1 MALKDE
7 RSAAAANAPARP
19 APAQSPP
26 AVTTLERWQVGAY
39 VAALVLLFIGERVL
53 PSYETARWVISG
65 LAVVALVAL
74 TALRFVGQAKH
85 QGERRAVERTLAFFS
100 AGGVLAVAIYFATT
114 DTGKRLL
121 GVAAAS
127 PDTRSRFEG
136 EALVVW
142 VVLLLVSVL
151 PLLFGER
158 ALAPMRGAERIEAR
172 RVRSA
177 TLSGLTLA
185 AAAAYCALVTYA
197 VGELDY
203 KADFSYFRTA
213 RPSDSTKNIVQSMSE
228 PVKVMAFFP
237 ELSEVGT
244 EVRGYL
250 DELRAASGEHMSIE
264 VYDRLMVPAIA
275 KDAKVTQDG
284 TIVLMRDAS
293 PTTSSP
299 GGGSP
304 TPGSP
309 GGSRETL
316 SVGNDMKTAA
326 AKLKTLDGDFQ
337 KVLLKVLRSQR
348 TAYFTVGHG
357 EINEPAAAGA
367 PADGRSTKTLKKVLE
382 QQNYTVKD
390 LGLAQGLANE
400 IPKDAHIV
408 LVLGPARAFTPEEV
422 AALSKFADRGGKLL
436 LALDPESKAELGPL
450 AEVADVT
457 WQPGQ
462 LATDDAKHFYPRR
475 RNPSD
480 HATLITN
487 RFSSHASVTTLSR
500 NSQRAAVVFPGA
512 SSLDKKEGSSA
523 KVDFAVRAF
532 GDAWIDLDGN
542 FEFDDKAEKKSSY
555 NLVAAVSRPL
565 KGAPAEPKKDDKD
578 KKEAPDEMRAFV
590 LADADVISDA
600 ALGNEANLVLAV
612 DALRWLGGEE
622 SFIGQ
627 ASTAEDVRI
636 EHTKQKDVIWFY
648 GTIFAA
654 PALVLGLGLLYT
666 RRVRSKKSVAGAA
679 ETMRAAHKAEAA
691 RERTETT
698 LKTHPVAARQ
708 PSDADVDPPAGSG
721 PEPPQAKPRA
731 REPASRAAARPA
743 AKAVEPAAKAA
754 VEPAGKAPAEPEAT
768 AKDDEEDAQ

>member
-1 MALKDE
+1 
-7 RSAAAANAPARP
+7 
-19 APAQSPP
+19 
-26 AVTTLERWQVGAY
+26 
-39 VAALVLLFIGERVL
+39 
-53 PSYETARWVISG
+53 
-65 LAVVALVAL
+65 
-74 TALRFVGQAKH
+74 
-85 QGERRAVERTLAFFS
+85 
-100 AGGVLAVAIYFATT
+100 
-114 DTGKRLL
+114 
-121 GVAAAS
+121 
-127 PDTRSRFEG
+127 
-136 EALVVW
+136 
-142 VVLLLVSVL
+142 
-151 PLLFGER
+151 
-158 ALAPMRGAERIEAR
+158 
-172 RVRSA
+172 
-177 TLSGLTLA
+177 
-185 AAAAYCALVTYA
+185 
-197 VGELDY
+197 
-203 KADFSYFRTA
+203 
-213 RPSDSTKNIVQSMSE
+213 MSE

-250 DELRAASGEHMSIE
+250 DELRAASGEHMTIE
-264 VYDRLMVPAIA
+264 VHDRLMVPAIA

-284 TIVLMRDAS
+284 SIVLMRDS
-293 PTTSSP
+293 
-299 GGGSP
+299 
-304 TPGSP
+304 
-309 GGSRETL
+309 SRETL

-357 EINEPAAAGA
+357 EMNEPAAAGA

-382 QQNYTVKD
+382 QQNYSVKD

-400 IPKDAHIV
+400 VPKDAHIV

-422 AALSKFADRGGKLL
+422 ASLSKFGDRGGKVF

-450 AEVADVT
+450 AEIADVT
-457 WQPGQ
+457 WQPVQ
-462 LATDDAKHFYPRR
+462 LATDDARHFYPRR

-480 HATLITN
+480 HAILITN

-542 FEFDDKAEKKSSY
+542 YEFDDKAEKKSSY

-565 KGAPAEPKKDDKD
+565 KDAPAEPKKDDKD

-590 LADADVISDA
+590 LADADAISDA

-627 ASTAEDVRI
+627 ASSAEDVRI

-679 ETMRAAHKAEAA
+679 ETMRAARKAEAE
-691 RERTETT
+691 RERAEPT

-708 PSDADVDPPAGSG
+708 PSDAGSDPPDSG
-721 PEPPQAKPRA
+721 PEPPPPAAEAKPRPK
-731 REPASRAAARPA
+731 EPAAAAKAAAKPA
-743 AKAVEPAAKAA
+743 AKAAEPAAKAA
-754 VEPAGKAPAEPEAT
+754 AEPAGKAVPEPAGKAAAEPAT
-768 AKDDEEDAQ
+768 KAKAKAEDDEEDAQ